1 MSYYYSITAVESA
14 VINLIKTDSTI
25 LQHVGAGS
33 IQDSD
38 YHIRL
43 KEVYPGI
50 SVVLKKEPE
59 LKKESG
65 IKQLSGMSYLNLYFQ
80 IRIYS
85 GVSSLDEAKEDIY
98 RIVSRIKEIFETE
111 SKINSATAFF
121 DCKIV
126 DIDFNKEIPEQHS
139 TTLSTNVS
147 RCAEIIL
154 LTNSYVT
161 KPL

>member
-1 MSYYYSITAVESA
+1 MSYYDSITAVESA
-14 VINLIKTDSTI
+14 VINLIKTDSTV
-25 LQHVGAGS
+25 LQHVGAGN

-38 YHIRL
+38 YRVRL
-43 KEVYPGI
+43 KEMYPGI
-50 SVVLKKEPE
+50 SIVLKKEPE

-65 IKQLSGMSYLNLYFQ
+65 MKQLSGMSHLNLYFQ
-80 IRIYS
+80 IRVYS
-85 GVSSLDEAKEDIY
+85 GVSSLDDAKEDIY

-111 SKINSATAFF
+111 SIVNSTTAFF
-121 DCKIV
+121 DCKIS
-126 DIDFNKEIPEQHS
+126 DIDFDKEIPEQHS